1 MNLFVNE
8 PLQTRDIVTIVL
20 CSILAILL
28 VMIVTIIIFRS
39 IKKRK
44 IRKSE
49 EKVNQKIEDSTS
61 GLILALGGKENIKEV
76 SVMGSRVRVLLNDYE
91 KIHREEILKLHDS
104 VLFMNDKV
112 TFVVGSLSNEFASK
126 LNNRLHN

>member
-28 VMIVTIIIFRS
+28 VMIVTIIIYRS